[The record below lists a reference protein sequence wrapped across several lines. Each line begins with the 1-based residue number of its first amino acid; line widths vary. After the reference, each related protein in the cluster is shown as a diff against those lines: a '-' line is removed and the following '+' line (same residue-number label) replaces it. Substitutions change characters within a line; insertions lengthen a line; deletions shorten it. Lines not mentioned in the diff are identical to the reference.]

1 MAEPL
6 LLHRRIVEAELLAP
20 ILRELDRELGPERA
34 DALVARAVSAVA
46 SETGRTLRA
55 GRPAGDLAGIEAL
68 WERLADGGALDVETV
83 ERSASTLSLR
93 VTRCAYAEAY
103 AARGLVRVGKLLSC
117 GRDAPL
123 LAGYSAALSLSRR
136 TCLLDGDASCELTYQ
151 EVP

>member
-1 MAEPL
+1 MPGTTTLE
-6 LLHRRIVEAELLAP
+6 RRAIEAELLAP
-20 ILRELDRELGPERA
+20 LLRELDLEVGPERA
-34 DALVARAVSAVA
+34 DALVARAVSSVA
-46 SETGRTLRA
+46 AETGRALRA
-55 GRPAGDLAGIEAL
+55 AHPAGDLAGVEAL
-68 WERLADGGALDVETV
+68 WRRLGEGGALDLAL
-83 ERSASTLSLR
+83 ERSPSTLSLR

-136 TCLLDGDASCELTYQ
+136 TCLLDGDGACELTYR